1 MRIAI
6 ILFGAGVWLFQ
17 QQADLPEPAWLGG
30 GWCALTL
37 GLVALFRMGRG
48 IRHSSSPGGGCA
60 ACRAIVVAGWL
71 LALAGGFLWAAQ
83 RAEWRLADSLP
94 MAREGEDIV
103 LNGRVDELP
112 QQLPDGVRF
121 AFVPDGGSAGVPSR
135 ILLSW
140 YRLQDEDSAPPVV
153 VAGERWR
160 FVVRIK
166 RPHGFVN
173 PEGFDYEAWLLE
185 RELRA
190 TGYVRG
196 GARRLD
202 AGAVAFMHKVH
213 RARGEIRD
221 RFLAVL
227 GEAPY
232 AGVLAALVIGDQRA
246 IPAEQWDVFRRTG
259 ISHLV
264 AISGMH
270 ISLIGLLG
278 AALVSAMWR
287 RAPKLVLRLPARKA
301 AALAAIVAATGY
313 ALLAGMGIPV
323 QRALIMLWVVGLALL
338 LGRSPSPGR
347 VLLLALAGVLLVDPW
362 AVLAAGFWLS
372 FGAVGIIL
380 LVLGARHGTHERGAG
395 WRAAVKTQAAIT
407 LATMPLLIALFQ
419 SFSIVSPLANALA
432 IPVVSFVV
440 TPLALLA
447 AILPFDPLLHLA
459 HGSFALL
466 MRPVDWLAAA
476 PVALWRQ
483 AAPPAWLVGAS
494 VAAVLLLLLPRPMPA
509 RMPAVFV
516 LSGLLLWQPA
526 RPAAG
531 DFVATVLDVGQG
543 LAVHIQTAT
552 HALLYDA
559 GPPYGDAADAGERV
573 ILPFL
578 AASGVGRIDRMVLSH
593 DDADHVGGARSVLDG
608 MEVGDVLASEDDAAG
623 FWSGAGGRASGA
635 GRLSCNDGQR
645 WEWDGVRFEVLH
657 PWGDG
662 RRVRRNNDLSCVVKV
677 TGAGGSLLL
686 VGDLE
691 TRGEA
696 AMIAR
701 HGAQALA
708 SSVVVVGHH
717 GSRTSSSAAFVDAVL
732 PEAAIHSAGYRNR
745 FGHPFPAVWARW
757 AEAGAR
763 NWRTDSQGAIRV
775 EVTAAG
781 ADVTAARQQNPRYW
795 HGR

>member
-1 MRIAI
+1 MSIAI
-6 ILFGAGVWLFQ
+6 ILFGVGVWLFQ
-17 QQADLPEPAWLGG
+17 QQADLLAPGWRIG
-30 GWCALTL
+30 GWAALTL
-37 GLVALFRMGRG
+37 GLAALFRLRRGMCLSSPPGRG
-48 IRHSSSPGGGCA
+48 PV
-60 ACRAIVVAGWL
+60 ACRAIVLSAWL
-71 LALAGGFLWAAQ
+71 LALAAGFLWAAQ

-94 MAREGEDIV
+94 MAREGED
-103 LNGRVDELP
+103 LALTGRVDELP

-121 AFVPDGGSAGVPSR
+121 AFVPDGGSAGVPGR

-140 YRLQDEDSAPPVV
+140 YRLQDDELAPPVV

-202 AGAVAFMHKVH
+202 AGPGSFMHRVH

-246 IPAEQWDVFRRTG
+246 IPAAQWDVFRRTG

-278 AALVSAMWR
+278 AALVGAAWR
-287 RAPKLVLRLPARKA
+287 RVPGLVLRLPARKA
-301 AALAAIVAATGY
+301 AALAAIVAASAY

-323 QRALIMLWVVGLALL
+323 QRALIMLCVVGLALL
-338 LGRSPSPGR
+338 LGRAPSPGR

-372 FGAVGIIL
+372 FGAVGIIM
-380 LVLGARHGTHERGAG
+380 LVLGARHGRRERGAG

-447 AILPFDPLLHLA
+447 AILPFDFLLHLA

-466 MRPVDWLAAA
+466 MQPVDWLAAV

-483 AAPPAWLVGAS
+483 AAPPAWLVGAG
-494 VAAVLLLLLPRPMPA
+494 VAAVLLLLLPRPTPA

-516 LSGLLLWQPA
+516 LAGLLLWQPG

-543 LAVHIQTAT
+543 LAVHVQTAT

-578 AASGVGRIDRMVLSH
+578 AASGVVRIDRLVLSH

-608 MEVGDVLASEDDAAG
+608 VDVGGVLASEGDAAG
-623 FWSGAGGRASGA
+623 FWTDAGGRGA
-635 GRLSCNDGQR
+635 GAERLACSDGQR

-662 RRVRRNNDLSCVVKV
+662 RRVRRNNDLSCVLKV

-701 HGAQALA
+701 HGAEALA

-775 EVTAAG
+775 EVTASG